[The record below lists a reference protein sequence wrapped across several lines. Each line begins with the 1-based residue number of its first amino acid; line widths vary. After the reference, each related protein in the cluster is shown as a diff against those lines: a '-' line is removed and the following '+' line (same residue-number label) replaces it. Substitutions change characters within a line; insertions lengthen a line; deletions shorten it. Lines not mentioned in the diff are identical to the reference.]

1 MLRILVT
8 LALIL
13 PSFATAEK
21 LATAVVNGRKVNV
34 YSDKTWAYQD
44 QLQSSCESLDAHVS
58 FCSNDTWDKTST
70 SDPQQLAQYMN
81 NKDQYGI
88 IISEGLGLADGVNL
102 EIMVDAALSNI
113 ATAWGIN
120 KSDIPVLKIS
130 DVEFEGMQSRRM
142 AVLAE
147 YQAMNVILIYTI
159 SLADGQ
165 AYQLITFRI
174 GKNYGSTDE
183 TLHQSFIKHVEID

>member
-21 LATAVVNGRKVNV
+21 LATAVVNGRKVNI

-44 QLQSSCESLDAHVS
+44 PLQSSCESLDAHVS
-58 FCSNDTWDKTST
+58 FCSNDTWGKTQK
-70 SDPQQLAQYMN
+70 SDPAQLAQYIN
-81 NKDQYGI
+81 DKDQYGI
-88 IISEGLGLADGVNL
+88 IVSEGIGLADGVSL
-102 EIMVDAALSNI
+102 EVMVDAALSNM

-130 DVEFEGMQSRRM
+130 DVEFEGMQSSRM
-142 AVLAE
+142 AVSAE
-147 YQAMNVILIYTI
+147 YQGVSVLLSYTI
-159 SLADGQ
+159 SVADR
-165 AYQLITFRI
+165 AYQLLTFRI
-174 GKNYGSTDE
+174 GKNYGSIDE
-183 TLHQSFIKHVEID
+183 TLHQSFIKHVKID